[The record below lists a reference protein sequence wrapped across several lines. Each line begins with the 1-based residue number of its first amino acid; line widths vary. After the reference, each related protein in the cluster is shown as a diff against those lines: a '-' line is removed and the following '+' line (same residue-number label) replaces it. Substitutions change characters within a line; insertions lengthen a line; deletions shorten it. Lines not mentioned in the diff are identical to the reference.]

1 MHKKVLSFLFFAF
14 ISILFCVGQAPLEDT
29 RSERQKRIDVFK
41 FGLESDILQLLQT
54 IQDEKTHEYDNEIRT
69 LFETTRSISIRESV
83 ISLYTRNKQM
93 LPEQWM
99 FQILEDPWDSPKTT
113 VRLILTH
120 VYELEIRSA
129 ASYIRNLLA
138 EDNSD
143 FRDQLIQTIGKI
155 GDSTD
160 AAFLV
165 DYLDSDFDVDDKTR
179 LVIRQNIM
187 TALGELGAL
196 ETWDRLHEIASDE
209 DENPF
214 IRATAATSLSSMK
227 KADILPLLENLFE
240 NKDPLLRS
248 AAITGASNFTD
259 SVARSLIIEGLRDN
273 YYKVRL
279 EALSAVEKLMLAD
292 AEPSI
297 LYRAQFDPVDS
308 VKAKAYEVLGAIKT
322 ESAHK
327 WLLDTFNAD
336 ATSDRYKVKAAD
348 VLMKHNSRLI
358 VDSFA
363 RMVDSSL
370 KDDKKKWLRYELGKI
385 MLNTPDTDYEDIAL
399 AYLMNSDVSTRGI
412 GLELFNKFRYES
424 LRGEVEKISEDK
436 KQGGL
441 YTRARRILDK

>member
-1 MHKKVLSFLFFAF
+1 MHKKTLSFVVIAAIINML
-14 ISILFCVGQAPLEDT
+14 CVAQSPLEDT
-29 RSERQKRIDVFK
+29 RSERQKRVDVFQY
-41 FGLESDILQLLQT
+41 GLESDILQLLQT

-69 LFETTRSISIRESV
+69 LFETTRSISVRESI
-83 ISLYTRNKQM
+83 ISLYTQNKQM
-93 LPEQWM
+93 LPEDWM

-120 VYELEIRSA
+120 VYELDIKSA

-165 DYLDSDFDVDDKTR
+165 DYLENDFDVDEKTR

-196 ETWDRLHEIASDE
+196 ETWDRLYEIATNE
-209 DENPF
+209 DENTF
-214 IRATAATSLSSMK
+214 IRATAATSLASMK
-227 KADILPLLENLFE
+227 KSEILPLLENLFE

-248 AAITGASNFTD
+248 AAITGASNYTD

-279 EALSAVEKLMLAD
+279 EALSAVENLMLVE
-292 AEPSI
+292 AETSI
-297 LYRAQFDPVDS
+297 VYRAQFDPVDS
-308 VKAKAYEVLGAIKT
+308 VKLKAYETLGAIKT

-348 VLMKHNSRLI
+348 VLMKYNAPL
-358 VDSFA
+358 VFDSFA
-363 RMVDSSL
+363 RLVDSSL

-385 MLNTPDTDYEDIAL
+385 MLNTSETDYEDIAL
-399 AYLMNSDVSTRGI
+399 AYLLNSDVSTRGI
-412 GLELFNKFRYES
+412 GLELFNKYRYES